1 MEDNQPQT
9 PGPDETPTPQEE
21 VVTVGFVSEIKKAV
35 VTATTRDAVYNG
47 FIDVLVEQK
56 KQQRTATLQKAYEV
70 LVKHGSELNKIR
82 PKSPGFDANE
92 QKLPEVYTA
101 EDVKRRRELKEKS
114 GRLETAV
121 KKALDVTATEGEWSA
136 LENAISKNS

>member
-1 MEDNQPQT
+1 MEDNTTQA
-9 PGPDETPTPQEE
+9 PGPDESTPQEPE

-35 VTATTRDAVYNG
+35 ITATTRDAVYNG

-70 LVKHGSELNKIR
+70 LVKHGSELNKLR

-101 EDVKRRRELKEKS
+101 EDVKRRKELKEKS
-114 GRLETAV
+114 GRLEAAIR
-121 KKALDVTATEGEWSA
+121 KALDVAATEGEWSA